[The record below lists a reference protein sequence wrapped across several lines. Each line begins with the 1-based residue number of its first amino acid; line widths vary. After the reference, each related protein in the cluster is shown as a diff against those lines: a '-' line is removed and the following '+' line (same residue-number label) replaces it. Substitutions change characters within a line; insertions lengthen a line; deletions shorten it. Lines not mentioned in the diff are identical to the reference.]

1 MKVPFLDIDGVLDSV
16 RSATA
21 FGGYP
26 MELEHIGAFD
36 PIAIRLIQRLCDAS
50 GAQVVLSSAWRT
62 FVDFR
67 AVGEAFGLPVIGET
81 PLLLGQRGDEIYAWL
96 CEHPQVEQ
104 YAIVDD
110 NDDMLPGQMPRFVQT
125 CGFDGLRWG
134 DYVRLCE
141 LFGVDPEAG
150 EPRDR
155 DWRGA
160 PASGRADG

>member
-1 MKVPFLDIDGVLDSV
+1 MKVLFLDIDGVLDSV

-26 MELEHIGAFD
+26 AALAHIDAFD
-36 PIAIRLIQRLCDAS
+36 PIAIRLIQRLCD
-50 GAQVVLSSAWRT
+50 GAGVQVVLSSAWRT

-67 AVGEAFGLPVIGET
+67 AAGEAFGLPIVDET
-81 PLLLGQRGDEIYAWL
+81 PLLLGRRGDEIHAWL
-96 CEHPQVEQ
+96 REHPQVEQ

-125 CGFDGLRWG
+125 CAFDGLRWG
-134 DYVRLCE
+134 DYVRLCK
-141 LFGVDPEAG
+141 LFGADPETG

-155 DWRGA
+155 NWLDATTLDPG
-160 PASGRADG
+160 DE

>member
-1 MKVPFLDIDGVLDSV
+1 VKVLFLDIDGVLDSV
-16 RSATA
+16 RSAIA

-26 MELEHIGAFD
+26 TGLEDIGAFD
-36 PIAIRLIQRLCDAS
+36 PIAIRLLQRLCDAS

-67 AVGEAFGLPVIGET
+67 AVGAAFGLPVIDQT
-81 PLLLGQRGDEIYAWL
+81 PLLLGQRGDEIHAWL

-110 NDDMLPGQMPRFVQT
+110 NDDMLPGQMSRFVQT

-155 DWRGA
+155 HWLGEA
-160 PASGRADG
+160 AHGRAED